1 MLVNGLH
8 ITKEVNESTTTLN
21 LRGILDISTT
31 GSIDPYLEELET
43 VDLLVIDFSGLDFI
57 DSTGI
62 GSIMNAIYLSQE
74 KEFTL
79 RLQGVN
85 DLTHQ
90 VFEMVG
96 LYRILDALQGEVI

>member
-1 MLVNGLH
+1 MNGLH